1 MRVEKHKAVA
11 IDYTLRDDAGEIVDS
26 NADGDPLW
34 YLHGVGSLIP
44 GLESALDGRSKG
56 DTFQSEVVPLE
67 AYGERDDSLVQT
79 FPREQFAGI
88 EDLTLG
94 AELIV
99 EDDDG
104 SEMMVVVVNM
114 DDEQVTIDG
123 NHELAGETLFF
134 EVKVADV
141 RDATAEEISHGHL
154 HTAEGCES
162 HME

>member
-34 YLHGVGSLIP
+34 YLHGVGILIP
-44 GLESALDGRSKG
+44 GLERALDGHLKG
-56 DTFQSEVVPLE
+56 DTFQSEIMPLD
-67 AYGERDDSLVQT
+67 AYGERDDGLVQT
-79 FPREQFAGI
+79 FPRDQFAGV
-88 EDLTLG
+88 EGLSLG

-104 SEMMVVVVNM
+104 TEMIVVVVDM

-134 EVKVADV
+134 EVKVVDV

-154 HTAEGCES
+154 RVAEGCEGQL
-162 HME
+162 E